1 MTRFV
6 NDDQSKTDCRILCN
20 SQTVAHLQKMQPS
33 ELKMEIAR
41 VAAKL

>member
-6 NDDQSKTDCRILCN
+6 NDDQSKTDCN
-20 SQTVAHLQKMQPS
+20 SQTVAHLQNMQPS